1 MYKNRMKCSLL
12 NNLKYILLILNK
24 FNIHK
29 MKSNIL
35 MFILN
40 ILLISQMSCKNDNF
54 FNKDKQE
61 RIKNNIILIMCR
73 TINF

>member
-1 MYKNRMKCSLL
+1 MKCSLL